1 MFKCEMLD
9 LDDMSKTGLQTGF
22 PGAFRFLR
30 DAAGA
35 VSEMGWKA
43 GGRSRGV
50 SRPHFSISQDILV
63 VSSSY
68 VGVLIWFLPK

>member
-1 MFKCEMLD
+1 MYAHVHTKFLAVYKTFKCEMLD

-35 VSEMGWKA
+35 VSETGWKA
-43 GGRSRGV
+43 GAGPAGFLG
-50 SRPHFSISQDILV
+50 PISASLRT
-63 VSSSY
+63 Y
-68 VGVLIWFLPK
+68 

>member
-1 MFKCEMLD
+1 MLD

-35 VSEMGWKA
+35 VSETGWKVGA
-43 GGRSRGV
+43 GPAGFLG
-50 SRPHFSISQDILV
+50 PISASLRT
-63 VSSSY
+63 Y
-68 VGVLIWFLPK
+68 